1 MAVRWMLASGQ
12 PDDWQGPAQG
22 VRGGIQ
28 LYVTDDS
35 GRMAAVVQLD
45 VHDAGDLYQ
54 ALEEHMENLAGDDVP
69 TMTQE
74 ERDRALRK
82 GRAAGVTRLDPDTHR
97 EEIRRR
103 NLNAV
108 REEIDRPFLV
118 KGDGEEYTG
127 PRVIVPSDEYRDL
140 LAAKLAMEERASIT
154 PVWSQA
160 KPVPPSQ
167 ELLDAVHDLVAAWTN
182 NGPHARMDHHD
193 RVEAV
198 AQAFPGLKGL
208 LNRVSHAAP

>member
-1 MAVRWMLASGQ
+1 VTRELVTRADLKGLDMAARWMLASGQ

-22 VRGGIQ
+22 IRGGIQ
-28 LYVTDDS
+28 LFVS
-35 GRMAAVVQLD
+35 AEGGRVVEVQLD

-82 GRAAGVTRLDPDTHR
+82 GRTAGVTRLDPDTHR

-108 REEIDRPFLV
+108 REETSRPLLV
-118 KGDGEEYTG
+118 KGNGEEYTG
-127 PRVIVPSDEYRDL
+127 PRVIVPSDEYQDL
-140 LAAKLAMEERASIT
+140 LAAKVALEGILGVWTDPTTYPVDHTVARERVQMA
-154 PVWSQA
+154 
-160 KPVPPSQ
+160 
-167 ELLDAVHDLVAAWTN
+167 L
-182 NGPHARMDHHD
+182 
-193 RVEAV
+193 
-198 AQAFPGLKGL
+198 PGLAAAL
-208 LNRVSHAAP
+208 DRLAELNP